1 MQRLIYLLLILTTL
15 IVSFACSHDKHADET
30 IDRALTLLDERP
42 DSALAILDAIR
53 DSKAAWPES
62 QRMRYDLAYAQAQN
76 KAYVPFTTDS
86 VVLAVA
92 DYYDRHGSDNERM
105 TANYM
110 VGCAYRD
117 LGDAPTALRYLN
129 KAVEA
134 VDASDKDCDLMTLLR
149 VHSQMGELY
158 QNVFDLEDERR
169 EDQLA
174 ENLAWQVGDT
184 LAALSLKWL
193 RATSLGDAQRYS
205 EALAIVDSIEAFGQ
219 DNNYPVPPALIY
231 TLKYVDRLEHND
243 FRAAGKYLSDLEKA
257 MGFTPDSPDDST
269 PTNAYYRFKGKYYNQ
284 AGVPDSAIIMYR
296 RCLASSTYDPLT
308 PLEKQEVWEDFYK
321 ETMQAY
327 SQKHQPDSVIKYA
340 NLYCQYNDSTTRM
353 HSSENLLRMQSLYNY
368 SKAQEDAL
376 VAEQKAS
383 HMRFMLFSFVIC
395 VLAAGFGLWRF
406 YRRRI
411 RRERQRQIEQNAEYQ
426 RLRQQFEHSAEELQL
441 YKSYAE
447 RFREEKEAENAKL
460 REALSRFGIDATDE
474 AQWNEERNILA
485 SRTCERLHDLA
496 VHGKEA
502 TQSELDALLP
512 IAESSFP
519 EFHAALT
526 DATPAL
532 SPRELIVSTLIRFRF
547 ISSEVAVLTGLSPQR
562 VTNMKSAINK
572 KLFQAQ
578 GAKTLEA
585 RLMALK

>member
-1 MQRLIYLLLILTTL
+1 MPRLIYLLFIFTTL

-42 DSALAILDAIR
+42 DSALAVLDAIR
-53 DSKAAWPES
+53 DAKAAWPEA
-62 QRMRYDLAYAQAQN
+62 QRMHYDLAYAQAMN
-76 KAYVPFTTDS
+76 KAFVPFTTDS

-105 TANYM
+105 VARYM

-117 LGDAPTALRYLN
+117 LGDAPTALKHYRL
-129 KAVEA
+129 AAEVA
-134 VDASDKDCDLMTLLR
+134 DTTDRDCDLTTLMR
-149 VHSQMGELY
+149 IHSQTELLFESVEAFENAVEEAHRGE
-158 QNVFDLEDERR
+158 Q
-169 EDQLA
+169 
-174 ENLAWQVGDT
+174 LAWQIGDT
-184 LAALSLKWL
+184 LSAIQLKWA
-193 RATSLGDAQRYS
+193 RACTLYDTRHYEESLAIIDTLENFGLVHHYDVSPEFIYPIRISCRMREGDAEGTGKLLQQFEQEFFKPSNLQRVSDVGFYR
-205 EALAIVDSIEAFGQ
+205 
-219 DNNYPVPPALIY
+219 
-231 TLKYVDRLEHND
+231 LKAHYFNMVE
-243 FRAAGKYLSDLEKA
+243 
-257 MGFTPDSPDDST
+257 
-269 PTNAYYRFKGKYYNQ
+269 Q
-284 AGVPDSAIIMYR
+284 PDSAIRIFR
-296 RCLASSTYDPLT
+296 QLINKPAFTQGPIGEV
-308 PLEKQEVWEDFYK
+308 LEDHEDFYRGL
-321 ETMQAY
+321 QNAY
-327 SQKHQPDSVIKYA
+327 ALKHEADSAVKYA
-340 NLYCQYNDSTTRM
+340 RLYCEYNDSVTQV

-411 RRERQRQIEQNAEYQ
+411 RRERQRQMEQNAEYQ

-441 YKSYAE
+441 YKSDAE
-447 RFREEKEAENAKL
+447 RFREEKEAENTKL

-526 DATPAL
+526 SATPAL

-572 KLFQAQ
+572 KLFQTQ